1 MIKPQVHP
9 NEAERLK
16 ALHATGLI
24 HTPIEQGFEQITSLT
39 KKIFDVP
46 VVAIS
51 LIDKDKQW
59 FKSIIG
65 SNLTETPREIS
76 FCGHTI
82 LKEEALIVPDAQ
94 SDTRFKNNPLVTGEK
109 GSVRFYAGYP
119 IHASQDHHP
128 IGALCIIDTKPR
140 HISPTEKSI
149 LHDLAALVDSEINN
163 FHSLEAY
170 KRRTIELECPER
182 MTLLDGV
189 TKTWNANGIMQLL
202 QQQMTTSK
210 QVKDTF
216 GLLNVSIDS
225 FKSFADEYGQEAGN
239 QLLHAIAR
247 NLVIHCHSEASVGYL
262 GGKEFMIILPLN
274 DKREILK
281 SAERLRQNIEYEP
294 MATQAGEIKATITI
308 GAVFYDSHVHQET
321 SSLITEVHSALEE
334 GRHAGGNR
342 IVLH

>member
-1 MIKPQVHP
+1 MIKPKVHP

-24 HTPIEQGFEQITSLT
+24 NTPMEQGFEQITSLT

-46 VVAIS
+46 IVAIS

-65 SNLTETPREIS
+65 SNLSETPREIS

-82 LKEEALIVPDAQ
+82 LKEEALIVSDAQ
-94 SDTRFKNNPLVTGEK
+94 SDARFKNNPLVTGEK
-109 GSVRFYAGYP
+109 GSIRFYAGYP
-119 IHASQDHHP
+119 IHASNDHQP
-128 IGALCIIDTKPR
+128 IGALCIIDNKPR

-149 LHDLAALVDSEINN
+149 LHDLAALVDSEISN

-170 KRRTIELECPER
+170 KARNFELECTDR
-182 MTLLDGV
+182 ITLLDGV
-189 TKTWNANGIMQLL
+189 TKTWNANGITQLL
-202 QQQMTTSK
+202 QQQMKLSK
-210 QVKDTF
+210 EEKETF
-216 GLLNVSIDS
+216 GLFNVSIDS
-225 FKSFADEYGQEAGN
+225 FNSFTEEYGEEVGN
-239 QLLHAIAR
+239 ELLHAIAR
-247 NLVIHCHSEASVGYL
+247 NLVVHCHNEASIGYL
-262 GGKEFMIILPLN
+262 GGKEFMVILPLN

-281 SAERLRQNIEYEP
+281 SAERLRQNIEHEP
-294 MATQAGEIKATITI
+294 MTTQAGEMKATITI
-308 GAVFYDSHVHQET
+308 GIVFYDPHVHQET
-321 SSLITEVHSALEE
+321 SSIMTEAHGALEE